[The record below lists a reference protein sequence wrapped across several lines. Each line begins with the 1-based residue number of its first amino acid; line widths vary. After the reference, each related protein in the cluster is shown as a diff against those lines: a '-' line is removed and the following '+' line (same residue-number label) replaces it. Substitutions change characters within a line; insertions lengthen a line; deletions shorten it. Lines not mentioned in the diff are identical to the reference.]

1 MLDGG
6 NKRAYESTKTSVNL
20 CRKPAALRKT
30 ILVVEDNADARE
42 MLSFILTAEG
52 YSVTTAEDGQQ
63 GLDKVWGEP
72 PDLIITDID
81 MPKLDG
87 IEMIKRLRAESE
99 SRAMPIVVMSAFG
112 SGVIKD
118 ALDAGASRSSPK
130 PMQVR
135 SLLSLVRQL
144 LA

>member
-1 MLDGG
+1 
-6 NKRAYESTKTSVNL
+6 
-20 CRKPAALRKT
+20 
-30 ILVVEDNADARE
+30 

-87 IEMIKRLRAESE
+87 IEMIKRLRGQVQSKTV
-99 SRAMPIVVMSAFG
+99 PIVVMSAL
-112 SGVIKD
+112 GVGMCKD
-118 ALDAGASRSSPK
+118 ALDAGASQSTPK
-130 PMQVR
+130 PMQVG
-135 SLLSLVRQL
+135 SLLNVVRQL
-144 LA
+144 LS